1 MIRRLRKRFIRIA
14 TLAVTA
20 VLLVLC
26 LSVNIANYI
35 SMDSGLTNVLN
46 VISDNRGTMP
56 PMPHGQP
63 PEGRPDGQL
72 TKETPFSTRYFVLR
86 YDGDGD
92 LIKADLDKIAAV
104 TEDDVGEYLSLA
116 LEHGEGY
123 GYARGYKYRV
133 VYNGEDRWMAI
144 FLDDYQEMRSVREIA
159 LVSLAAMADCVAL
172 VYVIVVLCSR
182 RAIDP
187 VVQASEHQ
195 KQFITDA
202 SHELKTPITV
212 IATSLKVLEME
223 TGKQKWIDKAQT
235 QTEKLTELVN
245 SLVTLSRMDEEKTPL
260 HFAPFAVSDAVR
272 ETAESFRDFVESNG
286 HALRL
291 EIAPE
296 LAFSGDEYAIRQLVS
311 ILLDNVVKYAAEG
324 TGIAFSLEKT
334 KKGVLLSSVN
344 VSRTPLAPE
353 ELDKLF
359 DRFYRADPARSG
371 TGGFGIGLSIAR
383 SIAEGH
389 KGGIRASLEDG
400 KICFRAELRNM
411 K

>member
-35 SMDSGLTNVLN
+35 SVDSGLTNVLN

-187 VVQASEHQ
+187 VVQASERQ

-272 ETAESFRDFVESNG
+272 ETAESFRDFAESNG

-296 LAFSGDEYAIRQLVS
+296 LAFPAT
-311 ILLDNVVKYAAEG
+311 NM
-324 TGIAFSLEKT
+324 
-334 KKGVLLSSVN
+334 
-344 VSRTPLAPE
+344 
-353 ELDKLF
+353 
-359 DRFYRADPARSG
+359 RFGSWCRFCW
-371 TGGFGIGLSIAR
+371 T
-383 SIAEGH
+383 
-389 KGGIRASLEDG
+389 
-400 KICFRAELRNM
+400 M
-411 K
+411 W

>member
-35 SMDSGLTNVLN
+35 SVDSGLTNVLN

-56 PMPHGQP
+56 PMPHGQL

-159 LVSLAAMADCVAL
+159 LVSLAAMAGCVAL

-187 VVQASEHQ
+187 VVQASERQ

-212 IATSLKVLEME
+212 TAT
-223 TGKQKWIDKAQT
+223 A
-235 QTEKLTELVN
+235 
-245 SLVTLSRMDEEKTPL
+245 
-260 HFAPFAVSDAVR
+260 
-272 ETAESFRDFVESNG
+272 
-286 HALRL
+286 
-291 EIAPE
+291 
-296 LAFSGDEYAIRQLVS
+296 
-311 ILLDNVVKYAAEG
+311 
-324 TGIAFSLEKT
+324 
-334 KKGVLLSSVN
+334 
-344 VSRTPLAPE
+344 
-353 ELDKLF
+353 
-359 DRFYRADPARSG
+359 
-371 TGGFGIGLSIAR
+371 
-383 SIAEGH
+383 
-389 KGGIRASLEDG
+389 
-400 KICFRAELRNM
+400 
-411 K
+411 

>member
-35 SMDSGLTNVLN
+35 SVDSGLTNVLN

-92 LIKADLDKIAAV
+92 LIKADLDKIAAA

-187 VVQASEHQ
+187 VVQASERQ

-272 ETAESFRDFVESNG
+272 ETAESFRDFAESNG

-296 LAFSGDEYAIRQLVS
+296 LAFCGDEYAIRQLVS